1 MNEFFIFQRDLGFLL
16 HKTLDYTNLVALG
29 DAQDALSMRS
39 KIRLQI

>member
-16 HKTLDYTNLVALG
+16 HKALDYTNLVVLG

-39 KIRLQI
+39 KI